1 MNEWILVKDRLP
13 AFIQTLY
20 GNDFVGY
27 KASKRVLVTL
37 NCNRDYVF
45 IGIYTDKGWLD
56 DNGHELDNV
65 VAWMPLSE
73 PYREDIL

>member
-13 AFIQTLY
+13 DFIQTDY
-20 GNDFVGY
+20 GNDFVEY

-45 IGIYTDKGWLD
+45 ISRYTDEGWLD
-56 DNGHELDNV
+56 DNGHELADV
-65 VAWMPLSE
+65 VAWMPFPE
-73 PYREDIL
+73 PYKGVD